1 MYTHFVPPCCTQSL
15 TCSHMFPSAVV
26 SNCFNWRCVPISFQ
40 QIAADDNAQVTTDI
54 EPVIIQIAWQSCRV
68 LLSYRIKYACYN
80 ECLHLQS
87 LGGSSF
93 TLPRDSLAVSLTPL
107 FCSSCFTH
115 YVDLRRPFGC
125 VMATIHQHRQQTQ
138 LRDGK
143 LRKSVCTIAAWL
155 AHAAADS
162 GKWQTAARAFE
173 RMGMPV
179 RMILHH
185 ITTLK
190 ICKISIS

>member
-1 MYTHFVPPCCTQSL
+1 
-15 TCSHMFPSAVV
+15 MFPSAVV

-54 EPVIIQIAWQSCRV
+54 EPVIIQIAWHSCRV